1 MKPQG
6 DQDDER
12 PVWMSALWSAVR
24 VNIPG
29 TLPVQT
35 EVEQDVVDSL
45 MASELNSLS
54 LNERVKHVEQLH
66 CIFNNVAEETPAQ
79 VDSALNAMTKELAII
94 PDSQKDAY
102 NRALQLNRHYVED
115 PKFRSMFL
123 RVDRFNAK
131 KAAKTLQLVH
141 CRYW

>member
-6 DQDDER
+6 DQEDDR
-12 PVWMSALWSAVR
+12 PVWMQALWAATTD
-24 VNIPG
+24 NIPG

-35 EVEQDVVDSL
+35 DEPVEQDVVDSL

-66 CIFNNVAEETPAQ
+66 CIVQDVAEETPEKIN
-79 VDSALNAMTKELAII
+79 SALEAMQRELSMI

-102 NRALQLNRHYVED
+102 NRAWQLNRQYVED
-115 PKFRSMFL
+115 PKFRLMFL
-123 RVDRFNAK
+123 RADRFNPK
-131 KAAKTLQLVH
+131 RQLKD
-141 CRYW
+141 